1 MYFINEFLTAIK
13 FTGMIFILKICSTLF
28 TCFSSH
34 VDFIHKCFKGGYNR
48 IILKVAE
55 FSLLFIIY
63 QSIILLV
70 ERVKQ
75 DLIVFL
81 SPDFNVFCQN
91 IAVC

>member
-1 MYFINEFLTAIK
+1 MNRL
-13 FTGMIFILKICSTLF
+13 S
-28 TCFSSH
+28 
-34 VDFIHKCFKGGYNR
+34 DFIHKCFKGGYNC
-48 IILKVAE
+48 IIFKVAE
-55 FSLLFIIY
+55 FSLLFTIY

-91 IAVC
+91 IAVYANENLNLLSGKS